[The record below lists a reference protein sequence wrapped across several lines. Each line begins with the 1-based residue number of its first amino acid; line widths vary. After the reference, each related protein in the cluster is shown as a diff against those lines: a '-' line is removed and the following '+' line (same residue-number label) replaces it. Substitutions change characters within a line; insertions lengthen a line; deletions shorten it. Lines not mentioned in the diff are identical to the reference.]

1 MIHKLLVPNRRS
13 NRAQS
18 MPTRLRLVMPLVVMV
33 AFVLAGCAR
42 GIPAERVASAQA
54 YDFDYVVGPGDTL
67 NVFVWGV
74 PELSQEEATVRPDG
88 RVSLPL
94 VEDLTAS
101 GKTPTQ
107 LAREI
112 ERSLGRYVREPLVT
126 VLVGGAGGGF
136 QGVYETQIRVIGEVG
151 SEEAAGGVFGVGIAG
166 GIGGGA
172 VAGVGGAAGGL
183 VTPQPRAIPYIRD
196 MTLIDVMVQV
206 GGLTA
211 FAAGNRAKLVR
222 TVDGDQHEY
231 RVRLKDL
238 IEDGDMS
245 ANVKMAPGD
254 ILVVP
259 TAWF

>member
-1 MIHKLLVPNRRS
+1 MFG
-13 NRAQS
+13 
-18 MPTRLRLVMPLVVMV
+18 V
-33 AFVLAGCAR
+33 AFACAVAGCAR
-42 GIPAERVASAQA
+42 GIPAERLTSAEA

-74 PELSQEEATVRPDG
+74 PELSQEAATVRPDG

-112 ERSLGRYVREPLVT
+112 EQALAQYVREPLVT

-136 QGVYETQIRVIGEVG
+136 QGVFDTQIRVIGEIG
-151 SEEAAGGVFGVGIAG
+151 GTEGTEGIGGGGIAGGIGG

-172 VAGVGGAAGGL
+172 VAGGGGGTTGGL
-183 VTPQPRAIPYIRD
+183 VTPQPKAIPYIRN

-222 TVDGDQHEY
+222 TVDGKQHSY
-231 RVRLKDL
+231 RVRLADL
-238 IEDGDMS
+238 VEDGDMT

-254 ILVVP
+254 ILIVP

>member
-13 NRAQS
+13 NRTQS
-18 MPTRLRLVMPLVVMV
+18 MPTRLRLAMPIVIMV

-67 NVFVWGV
+67 NIFVWGV
-74 PELSQEEATVRPDG
+74 PELSQESVTVRPDG

-94 VEDLTAS
+94 VEDMTAS

-107 LAREI
+107 LAREV
-112 ERSLGRYVREPLVT
+112 ERALGRYVRDPLVT
-126 VLVGGAGGGF
+126 VLVGGF
-136 QGVYETQIRVIGEVG
+136 QGVYDTQIRVIGEI
-151 SEEAAGGVFGVGIAG
+151 GGGEGGGIAG
-166 GIGGGA
+166 GIGGGIG
-172 VAGVGGAAGGL
+172 AGGGAIAGGVGAAGGL
-183 VTPQPRAIPYIRD
+183 VTPQPRAIPYIRN
-196 MTLIDVMVQV
+196 MTLMDVMVQV

-222 TVDGDQHEY
+222 NVDGEQHEY
-231 RVRLKDL
+231 RVRLRDL
-238 IEDGDMS
+238 IEDGDMT

-254 ILVVP
+254 ILIVP

>member
-1 MIHKLLVPNRRS
+1 MATYS
-13 NRAQS
+13 
-18 MPTRLRLVMPLVVMV
+18 RLAIPIMLGA
-33 AFVLAGCAR
+33 AFACLLAGCAR
-42 GIPAERVASAQA
+42 GIPAERLTSSEA

-74 PELSQEEATVRPDG
+74 PELSQEAATVRPDG
-88 RVSLPL
+88 RLSIPL

-112 ERSLGRYVREPLVT
+112 EQSLGRYVREPLVT
-126 VLVGGAGGGF
+126 VLVGAAGGNF
-136 QGVYETQIRVIGEVG
+136 QGIYDTQIRVIGEVG
-151 SEEAAGGVFGVGIAG
+151 GETGSSSGIGGG
-166 GIGGGA
+166 GIGGGIG
-172 VAGVGGAAGGL
+172 GVGGGVGGGAGTSGGL
-183 VTPQPRAIPYIRD
+183 ITPQPKAIPYIRN
-196 MTLIDVMVQV
+196 MTLIDVMAKV

-222 TVDGDQHEY
+222 TVDGQQQKY
-231 RVRLKDL
+231 RVRLQDL
-238 IEDGDMS
+238 IEDGDMT

-254 ILVVP
+254 ILIVP